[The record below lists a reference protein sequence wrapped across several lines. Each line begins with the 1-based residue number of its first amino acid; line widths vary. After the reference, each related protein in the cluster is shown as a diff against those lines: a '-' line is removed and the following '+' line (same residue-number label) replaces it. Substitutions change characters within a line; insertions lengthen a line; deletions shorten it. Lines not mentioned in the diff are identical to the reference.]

1 MPTGKQKIALAG
13 VTGIVLTGGCIA
25 GYSVL
30 GAGADALVIPRGLT
44 EEAGKTISVVIPD
57 LSADQV
63 SPEDVAVQTMV
74 GTDAVI
80 RDVYTTDKITVR
92 EGGETHTYEA
102 GEDRTFYVITTD
114 PEGLTD
120 VGVSTPDG
128 GEVDLPAAGGTTT
141 LLVEKDT
148 TVSIVDRTA
157 ISSSTSTSTES
168 AVLIQDVREYVSE
181 YLATGGGV
189 EQGDPS
195 EAGNVPVI
203 EPSSLSAAT
212 PTEALQAFVGAINSG
227 DAATACGYLT
237 PAAVVDVEG
246 NAGACADGGLTGAL
260 AWKNY
265 TDQAWL
271 FNTSPETWA
280 FSTNGLVE
288 KALAEDEV
296 PTKEYVKVAKDAAH
310 DGVGFDVV
318 VTADGSGWQV
328 DVLPYKES
336 R

>member
-1 MPTGKQKIALAG
+1 MATRKQIALAG
-13 VTGIVLTGGCIA
+13 VTSIVLTGGCIA
-25 GYSVL
+25 GFSVF
-30 GAGADALVIPRGLT
+30 GGGADSLVIPRGLT
-44 EEAGKTISVVIPD
+44 EEAGKSISVVIPD

-63 SPEDVAVQTMV
+63 SPEDSAVQTVV

-80 RDVYTTDKITVR
+80 RDVYTTDRITVR
-92 EGGETHTYEA
+92 EGSETHTYES
-102 GEDRTFYVITTD
+102 GDDRTFYVITTD

-120 VGVSTPDG
+120 VGVQTPDG

-148 TVSIVDRTA
+148 RVSIVDRTA
-157 ISSSTSTSTES
+157 SSSNSES
-168 AVLIQDVREYVSE
+168 AVLIQDVRSFVSE
-181 YLATGGGV
+181 YLATAGGM
-189 EQGDPS
+189 ETGDPS
-195 EAGNVPVI
+195 GAGNVPVI
-203 EPSSLSAAT
+203 EPSSLSAET

-265 TDQAWL
+265 TEQTWL
-271 FNTSPETWA
+271 FNTDPSGWA
-280 FSTNGLVE
+280 YTTNGYVE
-288 KALAEDEV
+288 QALAKDEV
-296 PTKEYVKVAKDAAH
+296 PTKEYVKVAKDAEH

-328 DVLPYKES
+328 DVLPYKDA